1 MDQYP
6 TLGFKTS
13 DYRSNEKRD
22 KEDTGHQE
30 CKNAIAHDAMGQTDV
45 RNSPI
50 TTLIDHINIG
60 QGDYSGSK
68 TLISTKHKGTNPD
81 KRSNHNLTD
90 KGREER
96 R

>member
-1 MDQYP
+1 MRNKTRK
-6 TLGFKTS
+6 TLGIK
-13 DYRSNEKRD
+13 NA
-22 KEDTGHQE
+22 
-30 CKNAIAHDAMGQTDV
+30 KNAIAHDAMGQTDV

-90 KGREER
+90 KGQEER
-96 R
+96 Q